1 MDASAKFP
9 RCYDFDAATE
19 RLDWLI
25 TSRLTTA
32 PECTL
37 GSFLQ
42 VRHRQRRTR
51 PTYTTSQGETLQSK
65 VSVAEYQNGR
75 SRIAI
80 DTESASELVL
90 EVSGV
95 VLDTDLPPVTNKLP
109 PNKARFARQAITIG
123 AFKMEAFDDALR
135 DIDSIRQLFERSVGG
150 SVQRSDQVG
159 TDLGPALCTS
169 LRYFSHKNDIDLQDI
184 IPFSKEVDP
193 LKYLQ
198 ALGTETLVHTR
209 SNVVHFYEYDTDS
222 KSGHGKYTTCPPA
235 AVKIGDLVTCKIA
248 FVLVPM
254 PKGGKYRWKMLNELK
269 AVAVMDSSPTREA
282 STTASMQDL
291 RVDAVEAPQVK
302 RANLS
307 FAGTLG
313 PAPKRSRRMS
323 IEFE

>member
-1 MDASAKFP
+1 M
-9 RCYDFDAATE
+9 
-19 RLDWLI
+19 
-25 TSRLTTA
+25 
-32 PECTL
+32 
-37 GSFLQ
+37 
-42 VRHRQRRTR
+42 
-51 PTYTTSQGETLQSK
+51 
-65 VSVAEYQNGR
+65 SVAEYQNGR

-109 PNKARFARQAITIG
+109 YVVSSSSSTLLTPFSPNKARFARQAITIG

-198 ALGTETLVHTR
+198 ALGTDTLVHTR

-222 KSGHGKYTTCPPA
+222 KSGHGK
-235 AVKIGDLVTCKIA
+235 
-248 FVLVPM
+248 
-254 PKGGKYRWKMLNELK
+254 
-269 AVAVMDSSPTREA
+269 
-282 STTASMQDL
+282 
-291 RVDAVEAPQVK
+291 
-302 RANLS
+302 
-307 FAGTLG
+307 
-313 PAPKRSRRMS
+313 
-323 IEFE
+323 